1 VQLPC
6 CLKDIRNVGGISWV
20 KDLMCVPM
28 INRVNDNTAIIA
40 TTMPNVVPSLGFFY
54 LRFYFTVNR

>member
-1 VQLPC
+1 MQLPC
-6 CLKDIRNVGGISWV
+6 CLKDIRGVGGISWV

-40 TTMPNVVPSLGFFY
+40 TTMPNVVPSLGFF
-54 LRFYFTVNR
+54 LFAVLFYR